1 MLSLSG
7 LEQFP
12 SFYSSLYYPLVVIFL
27 AYIVRGIAGFASALT
42 AVPFLAL
49 VLPLTLVV
57 PLVVLL
63 DYLSSASHGIG
74 NRHNIVWWDIWP
86 LIPFS
91 VLGVGSS
98 LIILESVS
106 PNLLSLSLGA
116 FVIIYAFYQ
125 LLPQKLVKANYWVAV
140 PTGFMGGLI
149 GTLFGTGGP
158 FYVIYL
164 HLRRLGKNEFRATFA
179 CIFLIDGLM
188 RLSGFALNGLY
199 DELAISYLV
208 TSIPVAALGLYLGGR
223 IHVAISKESFTR
235 MISLLLL
242 GSGSALIANNL

>member
-12 SFYSSLYYPLVVIFL
+12 SIYSSLYYPLIVIFF
-27 AYIVRGIAGFASALT
+27 AYIVRGIAGFGSALI

-49 VLPLTLVV
+49 VLPLILVV

-63 DYLSSASHGIG
+63 DYLSSASHGIS
-74 NRHNIVWWDIWP
+74 NRRSIVWRDIWP

-91 VLGVGSS
+91 VIGVGCS
-98 LIILESVS
+98 LILLKSIS
-106 PNLLSLSLGA
+106 PNLLTLCLGA
-116 FVIIYAFYQ
+116 FVIFYAIYQ
-125 LLPQKLVKANYWVAV
+125 LLPQKLGKANYWVAA
-140 PTGFMGGLI
+140 PTGFFGGLI

-164 HLRRLGKNEFRATFA
+164 HLRKLDKAEFRATFA
-179 CIFLIDGLM
+179 MVFLIDGLM
-188 RLSGFALNGLY
+188 RLSGFAMNGLY
-199 DELAISYLV
+199 DDMAISYLV
-208 TSIPVAALGLYLGGR
+208 TSIPVAALGLYLGGK
-223 IHVAISKESFTR
+223 IHVAISKEGFQR

-242 GSGSALIANNL
+242 GSGSALIFNNL

>member
-1 MLSLSG
+1 MPTLAG
-7 LEQFP
+7 LDALP
-12 SFYSSLYYPLVVIFL
+12 SDYSSLYYPLIVIFV
-27 AYIVRGIAGFASALT
+27 AYIVRGIAGFGSALI

-74 NRHNIVWWDIWP
+74 NRRRIVWRDIWP

-98 LIILESVS
+98 LILLEAVS
-106 PNLLSLSLGA
+106 PNLLTLSLGA
-116 FVIIYAFYQ
+116 FIIVYAFYQ
-125 LLPQKLVKANYWVAV
+125 LLPLNIGKANYWVAV
-140 PTGFMGGLI
+140 PAGYFGGLI

-164 HLRRLGKNEFRATFA
+164 HLRQLDKNAFRASFA
-179 CIFLIDGLM
+179 AIFLIDGLM
-188 RLSGFALNGLY
+188 RLTGFALNGLY
-199 DELAISYLV
+199 DDLAISYLV
-208 TSIPVAALGLYLGGR
+208 TSGPVAALGLYLGGH
-223 IHVAISKESFTR
+223 IHVAISKQGFTR
-235 MISLLLL
+235 LISLLLF
-242 GSGSALIANNL
+242 GSGSALIFNNL